1 MNDNVKNLSDFQ
13 RFRNNLAALKLIA
26 LSPEKEL
33 NYTELSNLFTGF
45 GNFPYFTMPIE
56 DILSE
61 KFDSKSTKKYFDE
74 IRILIKEMNDAGVN
88 NNNLKSVFQ
97 KIARSALYAYYTDK
111 RYVDVITKELLLQK
125 IDQINNSS
133 SKDPFMIL
141 DPSAGTGVFVKSL
154 IDNIRSLKDQGI
166 INSTASFRIFA
177 IEPENI
183 SYRILS
189 SLKNEINE
197 NDSITFSAHCNKY
210 ENFQVTPDRKFD
222 IITSNIPFGST
233 KIHDDLVKKNF
244 ELGKVPNIHSYF
256 FLKSSLLLKNDGDIG
271 FITSSNYLDAPGTEI
286 DRALFFQ
293 NNNTI
298 KNLVR
303 LPKETF
309 LGTEVQTDYLHTHK
323 KSLVTE
329 LDVNALNQI
338 ISSISLSAEELFIS
352 PENNPNKNKEQNYN
366 INSFV
371 YQRQEKILIGELQTN
386 FMHNGYTLSS
396 SQKNESVRFEAFRN
410 LISNSEIDNH
420 IEQSASLLKLADNEK
435 LKNVVFSNNDLYRT
449 KNFQE
454 NFQKEK
460 KYSFT
465 NSTLLEPI
473 TVNEIETITKEI
485 KDKKVSKTKYKEQ
498 NPAQGIQ
505 LSLFDFENEIN
516 HYEKT
521 INKAIDTIIEI
532 PAEEEIKE
540 KKILNKDLE
549 NQNIYHYSG
558 AYVVLE
564 NEMYILNIKE
574 ADSYIAIPILNAAEK
589 DKALIHLKNDYL
601 LFQHAL
607 KEDSAD
613 LVEKHKNLINAYEIY
628 TKEYGS
634 INDSLLF
641 FKDDIYSS
649 EFAGLEIRNEL
660 GKYLASDLISNE
672 NYFTDNKKEITTP
685 EQALIKSLQKNN
697 GQVKIQYICKL
708 LNETDE
714 DKKVEIAR
722 KLVDSGKI
730 YNDYSIKDDAVKYKF
745 STKEEFLS
753 GNIPLKIQILEHVLL
768 NEKSFDYV
776 SDTRLR
782 QDLALLK
789 QHDISITNFDDL
801 TININAEWLPKKYLE
816 TFLQNKFEYHNE
828 DFFEFTKLNGF
839 LISKK
844 SFKECYGLNSLS
856 VQGVNKT
863 ISGGEILKDIIN
875 DKSFNFTTKVKSGDK
890 EYYVKDIKANKEAE
904 MKSKLLKKEWKTFI
918 NTLSPEQHQEILN
931 TYNDTFCTN
940 VPKVFNGSYLDFT
953 DVNGIDDAHQH
964 QKDAV
969 SMILQNDG
977 GVVDHIVGAG
987 KSLVMFS
994 ATMKMKD
1001 SGLKQKPMLAVTR
1014 ATAEQIYKEFKFH
1027 YPDSKIFFDTSELDE
1042 NTKLSSEEKRK
1053 QKYAMIANNDWDCV
1067 IMTHEEI
1074 AKIPIPLDIQIEYI
1088 EEYLE
1093 DLRDNIYYKKSLKEE
1108 GVNVGDLKRLE
1119 KQLENEE
1126 AKLERMFDVLNGNK
1140 DNTIYDFNSLGVDHI
1155 LIDEAHK
1162 FKNMPFT
1169 TIHSG
1174 IAGLSTQASERAKH
1188 YAMLTRSLRK
1198 KYDLVDKGIT
1208 VLSGTFISNSMAE
1221 IYNLMNWIKPARLKE
1236 LNINTFDRF
1245 AKNFFVKEVQQE
1257 LSVGNAIKEKE
1268 RFRYIVNVPELKS
1281 LYLEMAHVVNE
1292 SNFTVETPNV
1302 KTEMVIAEAN
1312 IQQEKFND
1320 LLVDFIDGNIETADE
1335 FESIIQKSFDDKQK
1349 QASSLIVSNLSQK
1362 NGIDPRLVNAEY
1374 FIEPAAGKL
1383 QLCAENI
1390 NEMYKKTDDLKG
1402 VQLVF
1407 CDLGIPNSKNKDQ
1420 FNVYDGL
1427 RDILV
1432 EKYNIPKHEIQFA
1445 HDWRAASGT
1454 KRDKAL
1460 RREFQDKVNSGEFR
1474 IAIGSTDT
1482 LGTGCN
1488 VQEKCI
1494 AEHDLDIPWTPS
1506 KSAQRLGRMKR
1517 QGNKIAKEFDNTVF
1531 NYKYLAKKSLDAFR
1545 SQANETKDRFLSV
1558 FKKIGANTPRI
1569 LDEGE
1574 IDGDGN
1580 GTNFSLM
1587 KAYILDN
1594 PQMLEIAKLEQKLE
1608 NLYNN
1613 KEAIENEGIKLNR
1626 NYNFYKE
1633 TIEKE
1638 SAQLIIYKDVMD
1650 KFTTVFAET
1659 DPETFKNHPEIF
1671 LFDKKELISG
1681 VQDFKIIG
1689 KELREKYEK
1698 FLTATKGNFFRELEP
1713 YKTVLSGEIAYQIPL
1728 CKIDQFNLNLI
1739 FTKISY
1745 DLGKAQSKI
1754 IIENDFNSLKM
1765 QKRMD
1770 VIPKDP
1776 LEASTIIYNEISK
1789 RIPRLIDNCEDDI
1802 KHSNEKFQYYSNL
1815 KNEYQ
1820 KFDGNEE
1827 IELVTKKIIELK
1839 QEIENERQSKK
1850 IRNRPKI

>member
-1 MNDNVKNLSDFQ
+1 MIKNLSDFQ
-13 RFRNNLAALKLIA
+13 RFKNNIEALKLIA
-26 LSPEKEL
+26 LNSEKDL
-33 NYTELSNLFTGF
+33 KYSELSNLFTGF
-45 GNFPYFTMPIE
+45 GNFPYFTMPIN

-61 KFDSKSTKKYFDE
+61 KFDSKTTKKYYDE
-74 IRILIKEMNDAGVN
+74 IRILINDLNIAGISN
-88 NNNLKSVFQ
+88 DHLKSVFQ
-97 KIARSALYAYYTDK
+97 KIARSALYAYFTDK
-111 RYVDVITKELLLQK
+111 DYVDQITKNLLSQK
-125 IDQINNSS
+125 LDSINESS
-133 SKDPFMIL
+133 SNAPFMIL
-141 DPSAGTGVFVKSL
+141 EPSAGTGVFVKS
-154 IDNIRSLKDQGI
+154 IVDNIRILKAEGL
-166 INSTASFRIFA
+166 INDGAAFRIFA
-177 IEPENI
+177 IEPETI
-183 SYRILS
+183 SFRILS
-189 SLKNEINE
+189 SIKNEILESE
-197 NDSITFSAHCNKY
+197 NITYSAHNSKF
-210 ENFQVTPDRKFD
+210 ENFQILADRKFD

-233 KIHDDLVKKNF
+233 KILDELIQSNF
-244 ELGKVPNIHSYF
+244 QLQKVPNIHSYF
-256 FLKSSLLLKNDGDIG
+256 FLKSSALLKNDGDIG
-271 FITSSNYLDAPGTEI
+271 FITSSNFLDSPGNEI

-293 NNNTI
+293 NNNSV
-298 KNLVR
+298 KNIVR

-309 LGTEVQTDYLHTHK
+309 LGTEVQTDYIHTHR
-323 KSLVTE
+323 KSLITSLETKV
-329 LDVNALNQI
+329 LNEVI
-338 ISSISLSAEELFIS
+338 HSISLKADSLFIT
-352 PENNPNKNKEQNYN
+352 EVNNQNKNKDQEYN

-371 YQRQEKILIGELQTN
+371 YQRQDKILVGELQTN

-396 SQKNESVRFEAFRN
+396 TLKDPDKRFDGFSKAIKRSEFEDHIQQTVDLLKTPDIN
-410 LISNSEIDNH
+410 DLQNISFSNSD
-420 IEQSASLLKLADNEK
+420 QYRV
-435 LKNVVFSNNDLYRT
+435 KNYL
-449 KNFQE
+449 E
-454 NFQKEK
+454 NFKREDN
-460 KYSFT
+460 YSFT
-465 NSTLLEPI
+465 NTTILEPI
-473 TVNEIETITKEI
+473 SINEIENIV
-485 KDKKVSKTKYKEQ
+485 KDIEKKKSSKNQYKKQ
-498 NPAQGIQ
+498 NPAAGVQ
-505 LSLFDFENEIN
+505 LSLFDFESEIQQFETLTN
-516 HYEKT
+516 SV
-521 INKAIDTIIEI
+521 IDKALEI
-532 PAEEEIKE
+532 PQEQEIKSQILSNIELE
-540 KKILNKDLE
+540 KE
-549 NQNIYHYSG
+549 NIFHYSG
-558 AYVVLE
+558 AYIVYQNNVFILDRKE
-564 NEMYILNIKE
+564 GNSYSSTPLLNI
-574 ADSYIAIPILNAAEK
+574 AQK
-589 DKALIHLKNDYL
+589 DKQLLLLKNDFL
-601 LFQHAL
+601 LFQDSL
-607 KEDSAD
+607 KKGYTD
-613 LVEKHKNLINAYEIY
+613 LVERHHHLISGYNDYIKAF
-628 TKEYGS
+628 GP
-634 INDSLLF
+634 INESLLF
-641 FKDDIYSS
+641 FKDDMYAL
-649 EFAGLEIRNEL
+649 EFAGLEIKNKL
-660 GKYLASDLISNE
+660 GKFIASDLITNE
-672 NYFTDNKKEITTP
+672 QYFIKNDKDVKTP

-708 LNETDE
+708 LNESDE
-714 DKKVEIAR
+714 EKKIDVAR
-722 KLVDSGKI
+722 KLIDSGKI
-730 YNDYSIKDDAVKYKF
+730 YNDYSIKDDSVKYKF

-753 GNIPLKIQILEHVLL
+753 GNIPLKIKILEHVLL

-801 TININAEWLPKKYLE
+801 TININAEWLPRKYLE

-1162 FKNMPFT
+1162 FKNMPYT

-1198 KYDLVDKGIT
+1198 KYNLVDKGIT

-1335 FESIIQKSFDDKQK
+1335 FENIIQKSFNDQQK

-1383 QLCAENI
+1383 QLCAEKI
-1390 NEMYKKTDDLKG
+1390 NEVYQKTHDLKG

-1474 IAIGSTDT
+1474 IAIGSTET

-1488 VQEKCI
+1488 VQERCI

-1517 QGNKIAKEFDNTVF
+1517 QGNKIAKEFDNTVL

-1638 SAQLIIYKDVMD
+1638 SAQLRIYKEVMD
-1650 KFTTVFAET
+1650 KFNAVFAET
-1659 DPETFKNHPEIF
+1659 DPESFKNHPEIL
-1671 LFDKKELISG
+1671 LFDKKELING

-1689 KELREKYEK
+1689 KELRDKYEK
-1698 FLTATKGNFFRELEP
+1698 FLSATKGNFFRELEP

-1728 CKIDQFNLNLI
+1728 CKIDQFNLNLV
-1739 FTKISY
+1739 FSKISF

-1754 IIENDFNSLKM
+1754 MIENDFNSLKM

-1802 KHSNEKFQYYSNL
+1802 KHSNDKFQYYSNL

-1820 KFDGNEE
+1820 KFDGNDE
-1827 IELVTKKIIELK
+1827 IEFVTKKIIELK

-1850 IRNRPKI
+1850 IKNRQKL